1 MSQNKLPIEK
11 QMMGEELYPLIERT
25 EPKLAG
31 KITGMLLELD
41 NAEIL
46 MLLICKE
53 KLEQKV
59 SEALRILEEHQK
71 SLDEISLSEISP
83 SSEGC
88 KNEDCVICMEPL
100 GKKNVCVTECGHS
113 FCTSCLLRSAQRN
126 TDCPLCR
133 TELAPRT
140 ELVSSDDLDTAY
152 EAGRELGFE
161 EGEDSIRGEIYLL
174 EDEVQQKYEEIDNLK
189 EEVRRIE
196 IELEQEKI
204 KMETSLCR
212 AYGKGYDNGIL
223 AGGKKYSEKKDVE
236 KVKNT
241 RPSSIDEW
249 FKMRMSK

>member
-11 QMMGEELYPLIERT
+11 QMMGEELYPFIERT

-46 MLLICKE
+46 MLLISKE

-71 SLDEISLSEISP
+71 SLEFSDEISLSDISS

-113 FCTSCLLRSAQRN
+113 FCTSCLLRSAQSN

-133 TELAPRT
+133 TELAPKS
-140 ELVSSDDLDTAY
+140 ELIREEDLNTAY

-161 EGEDSIRGEIYLL
+161 EGEDSIREEIYLL
-174 EDEVQQKYEEIDNLK
+174 EDEVQQKNKEIDNLK
-189 EEVRRIE
+189 EFNKQLKKGFLASTRMIE
-196 IELEQEKI
+196 NLKAQRSKNASIKKETDFPLFNIESESEFP
-204 KMETSLCR
+204 SL
-212 AYGKGYDNGIL
+212 
-223 AGGKKYSEKKDVE
+223 S
-236 KVKNT
+236 
-241 RPSSIDEW
+241 
-249 FKMRMSK
+249 

>member
-71 SLDEISLSEISP
+71 SLEFSDEISLSDISS

-88 KNEDCVICMEPL
+88 KNEDCVICMEPVL
-100 GKKNVCVTECGHS
+100 MYV
-113 FCTSCLLRSAQRN
+113 
-126 TDCPLCR
+126 
-133 TELAPRT
+133 
-140 ELVSSDDLDTAY
+140 Y
-152 EAGRELGFE
+152 
-161 EGEDSIRGEIYLL
+161 
-174 EDEVQQKYEEIDNLK
+174 
-189 EEVRRIE
+189 
-196 IELEQEKI
+196 
-204 KMETSLCR
+204 
-212 AYGKGYDNGIL
+212 
-223 AGGKKYSEKKDVE
+223 
-236 KVKNT
+236 
-241 RPSSIDEW
+241 
-249 FKMRMSK
+249 